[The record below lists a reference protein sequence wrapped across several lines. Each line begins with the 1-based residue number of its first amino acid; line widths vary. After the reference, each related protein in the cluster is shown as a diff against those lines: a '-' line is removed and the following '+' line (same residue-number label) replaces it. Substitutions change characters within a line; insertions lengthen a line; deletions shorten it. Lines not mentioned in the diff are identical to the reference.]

1 LIWPVKNS
9 RTRLA
14 AFGVGVN
21 NGAAWRFGE
30 GARMISV
37 IMRWISATFLLVPC
51 PVVKRVDKGRYQVD
65 DDAYDHAQAVVH
77 VSVILFEYWV
87 SGRDTVI

>member
-1 LIWPVKNS
+1 VKNS

-51 PVVKRVDKGRYQVD
+51 PVVKRVIKD
-65 DDAYDHAQAVVH
+65 
-77 VSVILFEYWV
+77 VIRLMMTPMIMPKRLFM
-87 SGRDTVI
+87 